1 VPSKY
6 VARFDYGHVVED
18 DRHLIVSGVL
28 GTSIVRARLGVPPEV
43 VQVTLGAESA
53 VKK

>member
-6 VARFDYGHVVED
+6 VARFAYGHVVVD
-18 DRHLIVSGVL
+18 DRHLIVSRVL
-28 GTSIVRARLGVPPEV
+28 GTSIVGLGSAFRRKI
-43 VQVTLGAESA
+43 VQVALGAESA